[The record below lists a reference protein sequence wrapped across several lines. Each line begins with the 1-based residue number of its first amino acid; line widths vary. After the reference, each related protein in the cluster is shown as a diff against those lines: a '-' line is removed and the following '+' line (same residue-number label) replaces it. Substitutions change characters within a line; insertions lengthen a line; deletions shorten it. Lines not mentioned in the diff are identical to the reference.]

1 MREAAMSDPQAAPGA
16 PEPAPPAP
24 SRRVVE
30 DWEYRTAYLWSLQ
43 VRMRPDLHARLV
55 DWARREGRSL
65 DDLAV
70 EVLRDAIAHRGG

>member
-1 MREAAMSDPQAAPGA
+1 
-16 PEPAPPAP
+16 
-24 SRRVVE
+24 VVE

-43 VRMRPDLHARLV
+43 VRMRQDLHLRLV